1 MNFHYADKIAY
12 FFIAFSLY
20 LLLRA
25 FSEVHVAPLTNI
37 LLYVSIAIS
46 LLASNIPR
54 VIDIPLHFAYPVR
67 CVEIFSFGL
76 AVVCSSCSAC
86 AICSSERLHFYQQKG
101 QDPKRGPGL
110 FL

>member
-46 LLASNIPR
+46 LLASNIP
-54 VIDIPLHFAYPVR
+54 LHFAYPVR

-76 AVVCSSCSAC
+76 AVVC
-86 AICSSERLHFYQQKG
+86 
-101 QDPKRGPGL
+101 
-110 FL
+110 FLVLCMRHMFI

>member
-12 FFIAFSLY
+12 FFIAFALY

-25 FSEVHVAPLTNI
+25 FSEVHTAPLTNI

-46 LLASNIPR
+46 LLSSNIPR
-54 VIDIPLHFAYPVR
+54 VVDIPLHCVYPVR

-76 AVVCSSCSAC
+76 AVVC
-86 AICSSERLHFYQQKG
+86 
-101 QDPKRGPGL
+101 
-110 FL
+110 FLVLCMRYIILPA